1 MRRCPAL
8 LFALGLLGG
17 CLQTGFGT
25 GTGTGGAGQ
34 GASDASADS
43 SRDGGASPE
52 QTGSACLQD
61 PQSGVVLC
69 EQINLCPGVVVDPG
83 LYPNCGFRPNAGS
96 TLDLE
101 CMCGQSLCPIGVA
114 ASCASA
120 EQLLEAQSSLV
131 VCLQENEGR
140 CVSLP
145 AGGTSGSGAAS
156 PCPPAGQTCAEQ
168 CGGTPACFQAC
179 GC

>member
-1 MRRCPAL
+1 MQRCSAIA
-8 LFALGLLGG
+8 FALALLGG
-17 CLQTGFGT
+17 CLQTGLGT

-34 GASDASADS
+34 SDASADS
-43 SRDGGASPE
+43 ATDARKAPGSPE
-52 QTGSACLQD
+52 QTGSGCLQD
-61 PQSGVVLC
+61 PQTGIVLC

-83 LYPNCGFRPNAGS
+83 LYPSCGFRPNPGS
-96 TLDLE
+96 ILDLE
-101 CMCGQSLCPIGVA
+101 CLCVASLCPIGVA
-114 ASCASA
+114 ATCAAA

-145 AGGTSGSGAAS
+145 GGSGSGSGAAS
-156 PCPPAGQTCAEQ
+156 PCQACAEQ

>member
-1 MRRCPAL
+1 MWRCPAL
-8 LFALGLLGG
+8 VLALSLLGG
-17 CLQTGFGT
+17 CLQTGLGT
-25 GTGTGGAGQ
+25 GTGTGQ

-43 SRDGGASPE
+43 SPDAAAPPG
-52 QTGSACLQD
+52 QTGSGCLQD
-61 PQSGVVLC
+61 PQTGVVLC

-101 CMCGQSLCPIGVA
+101 CLCVESLCPIGVA
-114 ASCASA
+114 TSCASA

-140 CVSLP
+140 CVSP
-145 AGGTSGSGAAS
+145 AGGGGGANGSGSAS
-156 PCPPAGQTCAEQ
+156 PCATCAEQ